1 MWNVLW
7 NVECGMWN
15 ENSTEIKYSY
25 IKPLVLESISHSTF
39 HTPHSTKHP
48 SLLEIIK
55 NKQYARKE
63 KHSAA

>member
-25 IKPLVLESISHSTF
+25 IKLLVLESISHSTF

-48 SLLEIIK
+48 SLLEK
-55 NKQYARKE
+55 D
-63 KHSAA
+63 